1 MSISLLPLVTV
12 ILAAVQDCAVST
24 GVQASISNLNLA
36 NGQVLTAVD
45 TINNYNKTEP
55 YLHIIYI
62 ARSGMI
68 LTQHLTSATTSCCA
82 ITTPVSKEESI
93 AVLGVVGS
101 VIPRTEAMYSALV
114 AIKPEMCLNLLV
126 PLAILNAVTNG
137 FAVLDSY
144 LVALAPAEDAA
155 TINTY
160 INRISIAFKAA
171 FGIAYAY
178 YYYYCYQAH
187 LFE

>member
-1 MSISLLPLVTV
+1 M
-12 ILAAVQDCAVST
+12 
-24 GVQASISNLNLA
+24 
-36 NGQVLTAVD
+36 
-45 TINNYNKTEP
+45 
-55 YLHIIYI
+55 IYI

-93 AVLGVVGS
+93 AVLGGVGS
-101 VIPRTEAMYSALV
+101 VIPRTEAMYSALA
-114 AIKPEMCLNLLV
+114 AIKPEMYLNLLV

-137 FAVLDSY
+137 FAVLDSC
-144 LVALAPAEDAA
+144 LVALAPTEDAA

-178 YYYYCYQAH
+178 YYYYYYCY
-187 LFE
+187 